1 MLLGQ
6 IKSDVVVAM
15 KMGQALKLSVLRM
28 LLSAINYKQI
38 EMRASLPAD
47 RQDLSD
53 EEILAVIGNE
63 AKKRRE
69 AIASYQAAH
78 REAQVAQEQQEL
90 EILQAYLPTQL
101 GEAEIRTELAKLQ
114 LPAAFGQAMKIT
126 SPLFRGRA
134 DGSLVARIVK
144 EQLGNG

>member
-6 IKSDVVVAM
+6 IKSDVIGAM
-15 KMGQALKLSVLRM
+15 KAGQALKLSVLRM

-38 EMRASLPAD
+38 EMRASLPAG

-53 EEILAVIGNE
+53 EEILAVVGNE

-78 REAQVAQEQQEL
+78 REAQMVQEQQEL
-90 EILQAYLPTQL
+90 EILQAYLPAQL
-101 GEAEIRTELAKLQ
+101 GEAEIQTELGKME
-114 LPAAFGQAMKIT
+114 LPPDFGQAMKMV
-126 SPLFRGRA
+126 SPVFKGRA
-134 DGSLVARIVK
+134 DGGLVAKIVK
-144 EQLGNG
+144 ELVGS